1 MIDPNASDLVVGV
14 VGCGAMGQ
22 GIVQVALQGGLKV
35 VAYDVREG
43 GAAAGR
49 DAVLGRLDRLV
60 EKGSLTA
67 EAVAGMR
74 GALTVTDDI
83 AGLAPAGVVI
93 EAVFEDLEV
102 KRALFAQLDAVVS
115 PDTLLAS
122 NTSSLPIGSIARGL
136 AHPGRVG

>member
-1 MIDPNASDLVVGV
+1 MIFVFSSRRRHTSCALVTGV
-14 VGCGAMGQ
+14 QTCALPISMGQ

-35 VAYDVREG
+35 VAYDAREG

-74 GALTVTDDI
+74 GDLTVTDDI
-83 AGLAPAGVVI
+83 AGLAPAGVGI
-93 EAVFEDLEV
+93 EEVFEAREV
-102 KRALFAQLDAVVS
+102 KRALLVPVDAE
-115 PDTLLAS
+115 
-122 NTSSLPIGSIARGL
+122 IGRSRGR
-136 AHPGRVG
+136 GRGGR